1 MLIVDSLQH
10 YAHDKVDLGGEVIDV
25 LALHV
30 LQDGVHNVQVNEG
43 SLFFLNSVISTKLD
57 SKFNESLYRDR
68 LDKVG

>member
-10 YAHDKVDLGGEVIDV
+10 HAHDKVDLGGEVIDV

-43 SLFFLNSVISTKLD
+43 SLFFLNSVISTT
-57 SKFNESLYRDR
+57 SNIKFNESLYRDR

>member
-10 YAHDKVDLGGEVIDV
+10 HAHDKVDLGGEVIDV

>member
-10 YAHDKVDLGGEVIDV
+10 YAHDKVDLRGEVIDV

-30 LQDGVHNVQVNEG
+30 LQDGVHNVQVNES

>member
-10 YAHDKVDLGGEVIDV
+10 YAHDKVDLGGEAIDV